1 MPANL
6 TEFIVNAYVEL
17 RKESREFTSGKFS
30 FLKRLFLNQT
40 NFSPFTTFHSTPRLG
55 RGQVE
60 TGRYGDAGRCA
71 GGNATGRNVK
81 GLVEGD

>member
-17 RKESREFTSGKFS
+17 RKEGREFTSGKYS
-30 FLKRLFLNQT
+30 FTKHLIFYQT
-40 NFSPFTTFHSTPRLG
+40 KFSPFTPLHSTPRLG

-60 TGRYGDAGRCA
+60 TGRHGDAGRCA
-71 GGNATGRNVK
+71 GGDATGRNVK